1 VKWTAAAVAC
11 ALIAGASLR
20 AQNQGTVFRADTRL
34 VEVNALVIDKDGH
47 PLEGLTSADFTV
59 LEDGQPQQIDVF
71 AVEGSVRPPA
81 GSTTT
86 AAAPGEPGVPLP
98 NGEYSNRV
106 VARAGGVTVIVL
118 DRLNTSFED
127 QKLARDQIVDFLK
140 NIGREDRIALYVLQT
155 GTLQI
160 LHEFTRDNASL
171 IAALGRYQARTSRSK
186 QASDAV
192 PVDLP
197 KSGNPAEDAEFE
209 KWLKD
214 TSQQVSAFYIR
225 DRVKLTAA
233 AFETI
238 ASHLSGVRG
247 RKNVVWVSSAF
258 PLRIDEPHSATTFTA
273 ELDQAAKAIN
283 GANIAIYAVDA
294 RQLNTGFER
303 AALEPTREATHGRAY
318 DADFPKSTFE
328 QDFRHVDT
336 LQSVADSTGG
346 RAFSVLG
353 NIGKGMRQAVEDARL
368 TYMLGYY
375 PKDANWDGAYHTIKV
390 TVNRPG
396 ATIRTRRGYYATR
409 FAAADPSTSQEA
421 LLEAIRSPLEA
432 TGLGVTARVAKGAA
446 ANTVTLVIRPV
457 PEAVSLT
464 RLDGRWTGALDFV
477 IAQSLPNGQTFKT
490 FAVKADIALTDEQ
503 HAQMLRDGFSFDRTV
518 ALRPDSH
525 RLHVIVRDIPS
536 GATGSLIIPI
546 ARLR

>member
-1 VKWTAAAVAC
+1 VKWTVAAVAC

-20 AQNQGTVFRADTRL
+20 GQNQGTVFRTDTRL
-34 VEVNALVIDKDGH
+34 VEVNALVVDKDGH
-47 PLEGLTSADFTV
+47 PLEGLTSADFTI

-71 AVEGSVRPPA
+71 AVEGRVRPAA

-86 AAAPGEPGVPLP
+86 AAAPVEPGVPLA
-98 NGEYSNRV
+98 NGEYSNRA
-106 VARAGGVTVIVL
+106 VARAGGVTAIVL
-118 DRLNTSFED
+118 DRLNTSSED
-127 QKLARDQIVDFLK
+127 QKLARDQIIDFLK
-140 NIGREDRIALYVLQT
+140 NVGREDRIALYVLQT

-171 IAALGRYQARTSRSK
+171 IAALARYQARTSRSK

-197 KSGNPAEDAEFE
+197 RSGNPAEDAEFE
-209 KWLKD
+209 KWLTDK
-214 TSQQVSAFYIR
+214 SQQVSAFYIQ
-225 DRVKLTAA
+225 DRVKLTTA

-238 ASHLSGVRG
+238 ANHLSGVRG

-258 PLRIDEPHSATTFTA
+258 PIRVEEPHSNRTFSA

-294 RQLNTGFER
+294 RQMRTPFDR
-303 AALEPTREATHGRAY
+303 AALEPTMEVVHGRAY

-328 QDFRHVDT
+328 KDARQADT
-336 LQSVADSTGG
+336 LQSVADATGG
-346 RAFSVLG
+346 RASLALG
-353 NIGKGMRQAVEDARL
+353 NIGKGIREAVEDARL

-375 PKDANWDGAYHTIKV
+375 PKGSNWDGAYHAIKV

-396 ATIRTRRGYYATR
+396 ATVRTRKGYYATR

-421 LLEAIRSPLEA
+421 LLESVRSPLEA

-446 ANTVTLVIRPV
+446 ANTVTLAIRPA
-457 PEAVSLT
+457 PEAVTLT
-464 RLDGRWTGALDFV
+464 RVDGRWTGALDFV
-477 IAQSLPNGQTFKT
+477 IAQSLPNGRTFKP

-525 RLHVIVRDIPS
+525 RLHVIVRDVPS
-536 GATGSLIIPI
+536 GATGSLIIPT
-546 ARLR
+546 AALR